1 MNKNVSISIR
11 GLRDSLVKFV
21 NCGEYTITKELHA
34 EINGIM
40 SALDSLKLD
49 YMFLTNSRSWRNQF
63 NQEALKMDQ
72 ACKKFFFFK
81 IKIYWWLKLLR
92 YKNFDFFK
100 AILNLMEKGEV
111 MMRELMMHLSKELAK
126 SLQENQIR
134 KIHFIAKEKLRFYLK
149 VIKFY
154 FFNLW
159 YQF

>member
-81 IKIYWWLKLLR
+81 IKIY
-92 YKNFDFFK
+92 
-100 AILNLMEKGEV
+100 
-111 MMRELMMHLSKELAK
+111 
-126 SLQENQIR
+126 
-134 KIHFIAKEKLRFYLK
+134 
-149 VIKFY
+149 
-154 FFNLW
+154 
-159 YQF
+159 